1 MSEKTVA
8 ERILLQ
14 AAGLLEKRYSSGE
27 MVIIDK
33 TSKCKRE
40 KWSREKGAE
49 TRAVWTTKTQ
59 TSSSTS
65 ALSSTFF
72 LSLSL
77 FHSHSLSPCPLRS
90 LSFICRSERSPSRL
104 IFHLAKERERSF
116 KCPKPSLPN
125 STTNH
130 YFSASLYTVSLFLLS
145 FIHSPSV
152 VLSHTHMQ
160 PHSVRSEGFQ
170 RRQFFQNTTS
180 LFSVIKTPDPIKT
193 VLELRHSGVE
203 LSFFPGNCRPFEK
216 LSSHGLSAFLNQD
229 CEMLKWHEIAPYMK
243 TDFSSQQPVQWTDAD
258 RYISAPD
265 LRSVV
270 WFSRANLLKECA
282 DPGSEDLHAEHAHD
296 STCPTKFLCCARAR
310 FNPQQDV
317 YTVQDCCM
325 RTPCIPRKCTNT
337 PTCAHSRTLESHLS
351 SSVFSTTWCLL
362 L

>member
-1 MSEKTVA
+1 M
-8 ERILLQ
+8 
-14 AAGLLEKRYSSGE
+14 
-27 MVIIDK
+27 
-33 TSKCKRE
+33 
-40 KWSREKGAE
+40 
-49 TRAVWTTKTQ
+49 
-59 TSSSTS
+59 
-65 ALSSTFF
+65 
-72 LSLSL
+72 
-77 FHSHSLSPCPLRS
+77 
-90 LSFICRSERSPSRL
+90 
-104 IFHLAKERERSF
+104 
-116 KCPKPSLPN
+116 CPKPSLPN

-180 LFSVIKTPDPIKT
+180 LFFVIKTPWPNQNCFGTEAQWSGTIFFSWK
-193 VLELRHSGVE
+193 LRTFWRTLQPWTLCVPK
-203 LSFFPGNCRPFEK
+203 PGLWNV
-216 LSSHGLSAFLNQD
+216 GI
-229 CEMLKWHEIAPYMK
+229 EIVPYMK
-243 TDFSSQQPVQWTDAD
+243 TDFSSQQPVQWADAD

-325 RTPCIPRKCTNT
+325 RTPCIPQKCTNT
-337 PTCAHSRTLESHLS
+337 PTCAHSRTLESHWS